1 MDEPLPWSGLIVL
14 LILLAV
20 IVFINVS
27 ETALL
32 SVNKIRIKRLAEEK
46 EKRAKSVLSLIEN
59 PAQFLSVLI
68 IGINFVTVI
77 SAALVTTLTS
87 AFLGRRWVPLA
98 ILVWTVIIIIF
109 GEITP
114 KAFTA
119 QRAEFLALRLAKLN
133 KFFIFLLSPVVNLL
147 TWIADF
153 IMRPFKSL
161 VKREA
166 SLVTGEEIRMLVNVG
181 EEEGAIEEEEKEMIN
196 GVFGLGDTQ
205 VKEVMVPHIDMAC
218 LEEDANLEEVLN
230 LILEEGHSRI
240 PVYEE
245 TIDKIIGVVYAK
257 DLLAY
262 MKENRKELNLK
273 EIVRPAYFVPETKK
287 VNELLR
293 EFQKEKVHIAIVV
306 DEYGGTAGLVTIED
320 LLEEIV
326 GEIQDEYDQEEPLF
340 KIIDENSALV
350 DARLSIDKV
359 NELLGI
365 NLPAEEVDSVGGF
378 VYTHLGKVPEEKEEI
393 DLKDFK
399 LVVEKVEGQRVSK
412 IRISKKI
419 DEKKKTSTA
428 GNVKIKD
435 KNAK

>member
-1 MDEPLPWSGLIVL
+1 
-14 LILLAV
+14 
-20 IVFINVS
+20 
-27 ETALL
+27 
-32 SVNKIRIKRLAEEK
+32 
-46 EKRAKSVLSLIEN
+46 
-59 PAQFLSVLI
+59 
-68 IGINFVTVI
+68 
-77 SAALVTTLTS
+77 
-87 AFLGRRWVPLA
+87 
-98 ILVWTVIIIIF
+98 
-109 GEITP
+109 
-114 KAFTA
+114 
-119 QRAEFLALRLAKLN
+119 
-133 KFFIFLLSPVVNLL
+133 
-147 TWIADF
+147 
-153 IMRPFKSL
+153 
-161 VKREA
+161 
-166 SLVTGEEIRMLVNVG
+166 
-181 EEEGAIEEEEKEMIN
+181 
-196 GVFGLGDTQ
+196 
-205 VKEVMVPHIDMAC
+205 
-218 LEEDANLEEVLN
+218 
-230 LILEEGHSRI
+230 
-240 PVYEE
+240 
-245 TIDKIIGVVYAK
+245 
-257 DLLAY
+257 
-262 MKENRKELNLK
+262 
-273 EIVRPAYFVPETKK
+273 

-340 KIIDENSALV
+340 KIIDANSALV